1 MINIVNDAKKLQND
15 IVGWR
20 RYLHQIPEIGL
31 NLPKTSAY
39 VQEKLKEMGIEYK
52 TGFATSGIVGII
64 KGEKPGKVIGLRA
77 DMDALPIKEEA
88 DVPFISTNGNM
99 HACGHDTHTAMLLG
113 AAKILQENRDKI
125 HGTIKLIFQPDE
137 EGSYGAKTMI
147 KDGVMKNPKLDS
159 VLGLHIG
166 SIFTETESGQIAIG
180 YGRVMASFDKFNLKI
195 KGHGC
200 HGAMPNL
207 GVDPVV
213 MSSQVISALQT
224 IVSREMKPTHPSVVT
239 IGKIQGGTAY
249 NIVPDFVEI
258 EGTFRA
264 LDNEE
269 RQMIARRIE
278 EIADGITKAMKGSY
292 EYNITWGAPPVVNN
306 AEFTKGFY
314 ETAKN
319 VIGEENIIEITEPS
333 MGGEDMAYYLLE
345 VPGTFF
351 FLGAANPKKGP
362 VYPHHNSKFII
373 DEDVFW
379 EGTALLAQGALD
391 WLEQN
396 K

>member
-15 IVGWR
+15 IVSWR

-31 NLPKTSAY
+31 NLPKTSAF
-39 VQEKLKEMGIEYK
+39 VAEKLKEMGIEYK

-64 KGEKPGKVIGLRA
+64 KGGKPGKVIGLRA

-99 HACGHDTHTAMLLG
+99 HACGHDSHTAMLLG

-147 KDGVMKNPKLDS
+147 KDGVMKNPKIDS

-166 SIFTETESGQIAIG
+166 SIFKETESGQIAIG
-180 YGRVMASFDKFNLKI
+180 YGKIMASFDKFNLRI

-213 MSSQVISALQT
+213 ISSQVVNALQT

-264 LDNEE
+264 LDDEE

-278 EIADGITKAMKGSY
+278 EIADGIAKAMRGSY

-351 FLGAANPKKGP
+351 FLGAANSKKGP

>member
-1 MINIVNDAKKLQND
+1 MINVVDDAKKIQND
-15 IVGWR
+15 IVDWR
-20 RYLHQIPEIGL
+20 RHLHQIPEIGL

-39 VQEKLKEMGIEYK
+39 VQDRLKEMGIEYK
-52 TGFATSGIVGII
+52 TGFATSGVVGII
-64 KGEKPGKVIGLRA
+64 KGEHPGKVIGLRG

-125 HGTIKLIFQPDE
+125 HGTVKLIFQPDE
-137 EGSYGAKTMI
+137 EGSFGAKTMI
-147 KDGVMKNPKLDS
+147 KDGVMENPKIDA

-166 SIFTETESGQIAIG
+166 SIFKETEPGQIAIG
-180 YGRVMASFDKFNLKI
+180 YGKSMASFDKFNLKI

-200 HGAMPNL
+200 HGAMPNV
-207 GVDPVV
+207 GIDPVV
-213 MSSQVISALQT
+213 MAAQVITALQT
-224 IVSREMKPTHPSVVT
+224 IVSREMKPTHPAVVT
-239 IGKIQGGTAY
+239 IGKVQGGTAY
-249 NIVPDFVEI
+249 NVVPNEVEI

-264 LDNEE
+264 LDNDE
-269 RQMIARRIE
+269 REMIARRIE
-278 EIADGITKAMKGSY
+278 EIAEGVTKAMRGSY
-292 EYNITWGAPPVVNN
+292 EYNITWGAPPVVND
-306 AEFTKGFY
+306 AEFTKVFY

-333 MGGEDMAYYLLE
+333 MGGEDMAYYLLQ

-351 FLGAANPKKGP
+351 FLGAANAKKGK

>member
-1 MINIVNDAKKLQND
+1 LINIVNDAKKLQND

-31 NLPKTSAY
+31 DLPKTSAY

-147 KDGVMKNPKLDS
+147 KDGVMENPKLDS

-166 SIFTETESGQIAIG
+166 SIFTETEPGQIAIG

-195 KGHGC
+195 KGQGC

-213 MSSQVISALQT
+213 MAAQVISALQT

-249 NIVPDFVEI
+249 NIVPGSVEI

-264 LDNEE
+264 LDNDE

-278 EIADGITKAMKGSY
+278 EIADGITKAMRGSY

-306 AEFTKGFY
+306 AEFTKSFY

-333 MGGEDMAYYLLE
+333 MGGEDMAYYLLQ

-351 FLGAANPKKGP
+351 FLGAANPKKGT

-379 EGTALLAQGALD
+379 KGTALLAQGALD
-391 WLEQN
+391 WLDQN